1 MELRQ
6 LQYFVAIADEGHFT
20 RAAERVLIAQP
31 AISQQIRRLEAE
43 LGEPLFDRDR
53 RHVRLTAAGR
63 ALLPHARATLA
74 GADRAKAAVRSLSGL
89 LSGQLTVGAFE
100 GAPEGLLATALGRF
114 RRAHPAVEVQAKEG
128 YAAELLTAV
137 QRGELDVAITGLPDT
152 AQPPTGV
159 NVTELAIEPLVLA
172 VSPDHPL
179 ARRPQVPLTRL
190 RDEPMI
196 ALASDSSQRAHV
208 ERACRQAGFEPRIT
222 VETMRLSL
230 LWELVSQG
238 VGIAIIPRL
247 SPGGDARVTLIP
259 ITRPRLHVRIVLAS
273 SQTTPSPA
281 AQAFLGIITGH
292 SIPTDSMR
300 STAAPASSEAARSTT
315 APMPQ
320 S

>member
-74 GADRAKAAVRSLSGL
+74 AADRAKAAVRSLSGL

-100 GAPEGLLATALGRF
+100 GAPEGLLAASLGRF
-114 RRAHPAVEVQAKEG
+114 RRAYPAVDVQAKEG
-128 YAAELLTAV
+128 YAADLLTAV
-137 QRGELDVAITGLPDT
+137 QRGELDAAITGLPDT
-152 AQPPTGV
+152 AKPPAGV
-159 NVTELAIEPLVLA
+159 TVTELVTDPLVLA

-179 ARRPQVPLTRL
+179 ARGPGIPLTRL

-196 ALASDSSQRAHV
+196 TLAGDSSQRAHI
-208 ERACRQAGFEPRIT
+208 ERACRKAGFEPRIT
-222 VETMRLSL
+222 AQTMRLSL

-238 VGIAIIPRL
+238 VGVAVVPRSSARS
-247 SPGGDARVTLIP
+247 SPKVTLIP
-259 ITRPRLHVRIVLAS
+259 ITRPRLQVRIVLAC

-281 AQAFLGIITGH
+281 AQAFLGIIT
-292 SIPTDSMR
+292 
-300 STAAPASSEAARSTT
+300 ANQAR
-315 APMPQ
+315 AR
-320 S
+320 

>member
-6 LQYFVAIADEGHFT
+6 LGYFVAVADEGHFT
-20 RAAERVLIAQP
+20 RAAQRVLIAQP

-74 GADRAKAAVRSLSGL
+74 AADRAKAAVRSLSGL
-89 LSGQLTVGAFE
+89 LSGQLTVGGFE
-100 GAPEGLLATALGRF
+100 GAPEGLLAAALGQF

-137 QRGELDVAITGLPDT
+137 QRGELDAAITALPD
-152 AQPPTGV
+152 AAKPPAGV
-159 NVTELAIEPLVLA
+159 KVTELAIEPLVLA
-172 VSPDHPL
+172 VSPDHAL
-179 ARRPQVPLTRL
+179 AGEQGIPLTRL

-196 ALASDSSQRAHV
+196 TLTSDSSQRAHI
-208 ERACRQAGFEPRIT
+208 ERACRKAGFEPRIT
-222 VETMRLSL
+222 AETTRLSL

-238 VGIAIIPRL
+238 VGIAVVPR
-247 SPGGDARVTLIP
+247 STPGSDTRVTLVP
-259 ITRPRLHVRIVLAS
+259 VSRPRLRVRIVLAS

-281 AQAFLGIITGH
+281 AQAFLEIIT
-292 SIPTDSMR
+292 SPTRAD
-300 STAAPASSEAARSTT
+300 
-315 APMPQ
+315 Q
-320 S
+320 SR

>member
-6 LQYFVAIADEGHFT
+6 LDYFVAVADEGHFT
-20 RAAERVLIAQP
+20 RAAQRVLIAQP

-74 GADRAKAAVRSLSGL
+74 AAGRAKAAVRSLSGL

-114 RRAHPAVEVQAKEG
+114 RRAYPAVEVQAKED

-137 QRGELDVAITGLPDT
+137 QRGELDAAITGLPD
-152 AQPPTGV
+152 AASPPAGV
-159 NVTELAIEPLVLA
+159 KVTELAIEPLVLA
-172 VSPDHPL
+172 VGPDHPL
-179 ARRPQVPLTRL
+179 AGEPGIPLTRL

-196 ALASDSSQRAHV
+196 TLASDSSQRAHID
-208 ERACRQAGFEPRIT
+208 RACRKAGFEPRIT
-222 VETMRLSL
+222 AETMRLSL

-238 VGIAIIPRL
+238 VGIAIIPGS
-247 SPGGDARVTLIP
+247 SPGSDARVTLIP

-281 AQAFLGIITGH
+281 AQAFTEIIT
-292 SIPTDSMR
+292 SPTL
-300 STAAPASSEAARSTT
+300 AG
-315 APMPQ
+315 
-320 S
+320 